1 MKLLR
6 VIMVFFSF
14 IFLSNCISPS
24 IQTVKETQGT
34 LLKSMPAPMPLNDET
49 WLSVGVLWNGI
60 QYLSFS
66 LRNNE
71 KILHQ
76 QAVFHSLKNARI
88 GEITSWYSRKR
99 KVAGKVRI
107 IHEFPSSDGYC
118 RLYQSFIIVNGKG
131 RHMNNK
137 ACKRLQLPWV
147 FLK

>member
-60 QYLSFS
+60 KYLKLS
-66 LRNNE
+66 
-71 KILHQ
+71 
-76 QAVFHSLKNARI
+76 
-88 GEITSWYSRKR
+88 
-99 KVAGKVRI
+99 
-107 IHEFPSSDGYC
+107 
-118 RLYQSFIIVNGKG
+118 
-131 RHMNNK
+131 
-137 ACKRLQLPWV
+137 
-147 FLK
+147 